1 MLNKKTIKFYA
12 AAEDIYQIEQPPMP
26 AKLAIPEWFKKIPS
40 EDPAMKWGDPRDAA
54 TVKKCMPFLDSL
66 TAGYMVVTPQDIKIA
81 KNETQGTMAYW
92 GATPAGADVLFDL
105 DQPLHRS
112 KGMPVPHGYNEYVW
126 RMIAYPRIET
136 PAGYSIMVTHPFNR
150 YDLPFL

>member
-26 AKLAIPEWFKKIPS
+26 AKLAIPDWFKKIPS
-40 EDPAMKWGDPRDAA
+40 EDPSMKWGDPRDAA

-81 KNETQGTMAYW
+81 KNETQGTMDQKGCPFHTDIMNTY
-92 GATPAGADVLFDL
+92 GAWLLIQELKPQRG
-105 DQPLHRS
+105 
-112 KGMPVPHGYNEYVW
+112 
-126 RMIAYPRIET
+126 IA
-136 PAGYSIMVTHPFNR
+136 
-150 YDLPFL
+150 